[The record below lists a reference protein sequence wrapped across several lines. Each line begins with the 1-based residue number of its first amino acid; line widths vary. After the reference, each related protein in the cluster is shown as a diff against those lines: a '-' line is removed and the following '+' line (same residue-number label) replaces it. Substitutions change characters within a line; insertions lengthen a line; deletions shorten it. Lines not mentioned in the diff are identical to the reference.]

1 MSDETNNEFDVPE
14 TPDDGSSE
22 KDEGVQTGSDGYSE
36 EPREPFD
43 EANPHGAVIEANGG
57 EGTIVRTAYLGREM

>member
-14 TPDDGSSE
+14 TFDDGSSE

-36 EPREPFD
+36 EPR
-43 EANPHGAVIEANGG
+43 
-57 EGTIVRTAYLGREM
+57 